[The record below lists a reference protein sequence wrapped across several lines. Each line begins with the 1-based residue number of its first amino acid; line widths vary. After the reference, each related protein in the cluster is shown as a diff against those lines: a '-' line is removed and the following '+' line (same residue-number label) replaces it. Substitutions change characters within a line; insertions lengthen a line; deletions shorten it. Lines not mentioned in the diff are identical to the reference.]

1 MKATSTRPLTIGVGH
16 RWRGDEGVGP
26 AVIAELRGATS
37 GTDLSETAD
46 DLQRLQLLWADR
58 PLAVIVAGMRSGAPR
73 GRIRR
78 VTVPMV
84 GDAEEFDEA
93 LRLVEPFGPGF
104 VALCTRGRPLESTP
118 PRVVFIGV
126 EIGPAYDGLGL
137 SLLVADAVPE
147 VVARCQAEIAAFV
160 TI

>member
-1 MKATSTRPLTIGVGH
+1 MNATTTRPLIIGVGD

-26 AVIAELRGATS
+26 AVVAELRVSTR
-37 GTDLSETAD
+37 GTDLAETAGD
-46 DLQRLQLLWADR
+46 FHRLQALWADR
-58 PLAVIVAGMRSGAPR
+58 PLAVIIAGMRGGAAR

-78 VTVPMV
+78 VAVPMTDET
-84 GDAEEFDEA
+84 GEFDEA
-93 LRLVEPFGPGF
+93 LALVAPFGPGL
-104 VALCTRGRPLESTP
+104 VDLCTRARPLPSTP
-118 PRVVFIGV
+118 PRVVLIGV
-126 EIGPAYDGLGL
+126 EIGPSYDGLGL

>member
-1 MKATSTRPLTIGVGH
+1 VNATDTRPLIIGVGD

-26 AVIAELRGATS
+26 AVIAELRGTTE
-37 GTDLSETAD
+37 GTDLSETTGN
-46 DLQRLQLLWADR
+46 LRRLQLLWAER

-78 VTVPMV
+78 VAVPMTDET
-84 GDAEEFDEA
+84 GGFDEA
-93 LRLVEPFGPGF
+93 LRLLEPFGPGL
-104 VALCTRGRPLESTP
+104 VALCTRARPLASTP
-118 PRVVFIGV
+118 PRVVFVGV

-147 VVARCQAEIAAFV
+147 VVARCQAEVAAFV

>member
-1 MKATSTRPLTIGVGH
+1 MKATTTRPLIIGVGD

-26 AVIAELRGATS
+26 AVIAELRGTMS

-46 DLQRLQLLWADR
+46 DLHRLQLLWAGR
-58 PLAVIVAGMRSGAPR
+58 PLAVIVAGMRGGGPR

-78 VTVPMV
+78 VAVPMS
-84 GDAEEFDEA
+84 DETDEFDEA
-93 LRLVEPFGPGF
+93 LRLVEPFGPGV
-104 VALCTRGRPLESTP
+104 VALCTRTRPLASTP